1 MGEWMHNE
9 VLQAIPATLYLPQ
22 FGLDFPVMRVAGMGD
37 YFPVRA
43 FCKRIGLASQPQL
56 ERLQS
61 DASYAGGLET
71 FTVPTAG
78 GPQDALCIR
87 KKELAWWIASLEP
100 RTVRKLEERFGIP
113 LGEFK
118 QAVMDAADRLWWGI
132 ADTSSARMPHGA
144 EPAGAFFLH
153 CRRCGARHRLELQGH
168 AVLWGIDE
176 E

>member
-1 MGEWMHNE
+1 
-9 VLQAIPATLYLPQ
+9 
-22 FGLDFPVMRVAGMGD
+22 
-37 YFPVRA
+37 
-43 FCKRIGLASQPQL
+43 
-56 ERLQS
+56 
-61 DASYAGGLET
+61 
-71 FTVPTAG
+71 VPTAG

>member
-1 MGEWMHNE
+1 MHNE
-9 VLQAIPATLYLPQ
+9 ILQAIPATLYLPQ
-22 FGLDFPVMRVAGMGD
+22 FGLDFPVMRMAGMGD

-100 RTVRKLEERFGIP
+100 RTCASWRNALVFPSVNSNRRSWTLRIVCG
-113 LGEFK
+113 
-118 QAVMDAADRLWWGI
+118 
-132 ADTSSARMPHGA
+132 GA
-144 EPAGAFFLH
+144 LQIH
-153 CRRCGARHRLELQGH
+153 HRLERRMGPSQQAHSSSIADAAGQGIGLNCRVMPSCGRLTRNK
-168 AVLWGIDE
+168 AG
-176 E
+176 